1 MRASPSRPLGGTLGS
16 GARAEQVFCGSR
28 ASRLWARRLPDSVSP
43 EARSPWARGLGASQ
57 EPGPQ
62 DRAAVEPGPSSSTS
76 WAGVQ
81 ADQDPALPH
90 AGLMGLGALAA
101 IWKLPALTGHSF
113 SVLRMAQGAQRQR
126 SSAWAP
132 SPTRKAARAMMPHPK
147 SWSHEAHVC
156 PRRLRARD
164 AGPAGQEPSDQPT
177 SLTEP
182 V

>member
-16 GARAEQVFCGSR
+16 RARAEQVFCGSR
-28 ASRLWARRLPDSVSP
+28 ASRLWARRLPDPVSP

-57 EPGPQ
+57 EPSPQ
-62 DRAAVEPGPSSSTS
+62 DRVAVEPGPSSSTS

-126 SSAWAP
+126 P
-132 SPTRKAARAMMPHPK
+132 QHGPRHPPGRQLRRQ
-147 SWSHEAHVC
+147 AHITVC
-156 PRRLRARD
+156 PRSVPL
-164 AGPAGQEPSDQPT
+164 PT
-177 SLTEP
+177 AWHVSPGSHRTWASEVSACLSVP
-182 V
+182 